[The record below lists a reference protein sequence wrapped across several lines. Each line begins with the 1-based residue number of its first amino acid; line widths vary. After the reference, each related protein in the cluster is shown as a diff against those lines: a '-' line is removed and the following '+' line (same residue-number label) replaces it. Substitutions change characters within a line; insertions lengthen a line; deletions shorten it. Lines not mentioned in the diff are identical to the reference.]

1 MKPTLLI
8 CDNFTSSL
16 DMVMKERLLSIVSK
30 ELGKVLIGNMQNT
43 IVVIPESVKIATSC
57 DWVVYLSRGI
67 IKEQGNPKDLIARD
81 QGFAKLVK
89 SGTRFHY
96 MFLDRP
102 QKQKSL
108 K

>member
-43 IVVIPESVKIATSC
+43 IVVIPESVKIATSRRENAC
-57 DWVVYLSRGI
+57 ASAGC
-67 IKEQGNPKDLIARD
+67 
-81 QGFAKLVK
+81 FC
-89 SGTRFHY
+89 SC
-96 MFLDRP
+96 
-102 QKQKSL
+102 S
-108 K
+108 